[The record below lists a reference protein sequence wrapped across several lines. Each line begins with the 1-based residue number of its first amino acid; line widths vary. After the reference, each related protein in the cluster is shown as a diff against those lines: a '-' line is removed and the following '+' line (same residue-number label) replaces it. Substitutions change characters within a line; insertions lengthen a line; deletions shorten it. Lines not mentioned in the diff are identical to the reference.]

1 MTTDERIIKYI
12 DNELSQKDRT
22 AFEMELNDSA
32 ELREVLEKYL
42 RVKRE
47 TGNLK
52 ELKLNPLYL
61 NSIIP
66 EFRKKLDSPKS
77 LSIKKNLGYAT
88 GIMLIFILSI
98 AILKNFFIGESESA
112 DLKEFTQSLNENER
126 IELLENLSDDSEV
139 YNLISENVSESQL
152 SNLFSANLEINNK
165 VAEAYNIEYY
175 EIVDD
180 LSEDEI
186 ELIYNEILNTNF

>member
-139 YNLISENVSESQL
+139 YNLISENISESQL

>member
-12 DNELSQKDRT
+12 ENELSSQERA
-22 AFEMELNDSA
+22 AFEMELNYSE
-32 ELREVLEKYL
+32 ELKEVLKKYL

-61 NSIIP
+61 DSILP
-66 EFRKKLDSPKS
+66 EFRNKLETRKS
-77 LSIKKNLGYAT
+77 LSFKKNLGYAF
-88 GIMLIFILSI
+88 GIMLVFILSI
-98 AILKNFFIGESESA
+98 AILKNFFISETEST

-139 YNLISENVSESQL
+139 YNLISGNISEGQL
-152 SNLFSANLEINNK
+152 SNLFSENMEINNK

-186 ELIYNEILNTNF
+186 EVIYKEILNTNF